1 METGAFTQLT
11 RRYMREEF
19 NPKTPDLSDVRYF
32 SYGATVEPK
41 LWSVFRQS
49 HRIVEEHEGPNDGLV
64 SVASSKWGGEQ
75 GYKGTLVD
83 VSHLDLINWTNK
95 LRWMV
100 WQLVGNKRNFNAIAF
115 YLDIADKSAKA
126 AMSARVQLDR
136 PHDHFTNLDFV
147 TGRVI
152 LQLPRDETIA
162 SVVVKLE
169 GESKTK
175 LEGPRS
181 VYGPDRQDNRTKV
194 ELEVHKLLYKVL
206 TIFPSP
212 EIKSSP
218 ANSGY
223 TLKAGQHSYPF
234 KFKHADFKFL
244 PIEPPRPVHQSA
256 LMAGESYGRLH
267 FEYTDIIKSPKRSG
281 LFGNIRATSPPTP
294 AGVPPRITI
303 DARLPYPAIIT
314 CNEPLPLRI
323 LVRKE
328 SDFVKS
334 IHLQSLQIELIAYTK
349 IRAHEFDRTESG
361 SWVIL
366 SSSNI
371 NAPIGTDTDAVG
383 TEWILNRSLW
393 ERIALPNTV
402 APGFETCNISRR
414 YELEARVGLT
424 YGRPGTP
431 QAQPT
436 VHPLRMPVQVY
447 SGIAPPPALLSIMAD
462 SQSAPLPFTPSSAAA
477 GDAPPSYEDAMAIE
491 LAPVDGPR
499 RQYAQ
504 ANAAGPSGFGDDR
517 KMSASSAY
525 DYSKVL

>member
-1 METGAFTQLT
+1 
-11 RRYMREEF
+11 
-19 NPKTPDLSDVRYF
+19 
-32 SYGATVEPK
+32 
-41 LWSVFRQS
+41 
-49 HRIVEEHEGPNDGLV
+49 
-64 SVASSKWGGEQ
+64 
-75 GYKGTLVD
+75 
-83 VSHLDLINWTNK
+83 
-95 LRWMV
+95 
-100 WQLVGNKRNFNAIAF
+100 
-115 YLDIADKSAKA
+115 
-126 AMSARVQLDR
+126 MSARVQLDR

-152 LQLPRDETIA
+152 LQLPRDESIVT
-162 SVVVKLE
+162 VVVKLE

-181 VYGPDRQDNRTKV
+181 VYGPDRQDNRTKA

-212 EIKSSP
+212 EIKSSA

-234 KFKHADFKFL
+234 KFKIPFNNDCSDSNSAYTNLSFAGLRMEMAKDTNLHVKKTLPPSLNGFPGRAEIRYYVKATIARPSFYKENYRSHADFKFL

-267 FEYTDIIKSPKRSG
+267 FEYTDIPKSPKRSG

-303 DARLPYPAIIT
+303 DARLPNPAIVT

-328 SDFVKS
+328 SDFAKS

-371 NAPIGTDTDAVG
+371 NTPIGTDTDAVG
-383 TEWILNRSLW
+383 TEWVLNRSLW
-393 ERIALPNTV
+393 DRIALPNTV

-447 SGIAPPPALLSIMAD
+447 SGIAPPPALLSIMAE
-462 SQSAPLPFTPSSAAA
+462 SQSAPPSFTPSFAAA

-517 KMSASSAY
+517 KMSASSPH